1 MSSFVFK
8 SNHETIPFSY
18 IFYSAKTLPK
28 VFSRFFMNYIIL
40 FLISFILQVKAETI
54 LFLGD
59 SLTEGYQLSR
69 EEAYPALIEKIL
81 KDEKKEIKVI
91 NGGVS
96 GATSASGL
104 KRLDWY
110 LRAKPDIMVLA
121 LGANDGLRGLKLNE
135 TEKNLSLV
143 IMKAQER
150 GMIVILAWMKMPT
163 NMGETYRKEFE
174 KIFST
179 LSKKYSIKLIP
190 FLLEGVGGKP
200 ELNLPDGIHPNPKG
214 HKKMADNVL
223 KVLRTEL

>member
-1 MSSFVFK
+1 
-8 SNHETIPFSY
+8 
-18 IFYSAKTLPK
+18 
-28 VFSRFFMNYIIL
+28 MNYIVL
-40 FLISFILQVKAETI
+40 FLISFTLQLRAETI

-59 SLTEGYQLSR
+59 SLTEGYQLSK
-69 EEAYPALIEKIL
+69 EEAYPAIIEKIL

-121 LGANDGLRGLKLNE
+121 LGANDGLRGLKLIE
-135 TEKNLSLV
+135 TEKNLSQV
-143 IMKAQER
+143 ISKAQER
-150 GMIVILAWMKMPT
+150 GMIVILAGMKMPT
-163 NMGETYRKEFE
+163 NMGETYRNEFE
-174 KIFST
+174 KIFTS

-200 ELNLPDGIHPNPKG
+200 EFNLPDGIHPNPKG